1 LQRNTNFAGR
11 ACRLARDKSRDGERC
26 IQILSEIEDAEEA
39 TQVLQ
44 SKPRGLSLT
53 CWTMWTLSEVLQEKV
68 INEIHAALRLG
79 PVHGTDACDAR
90 SSGRTCTSTKHD
102 SLKQG
107 TSATA
112 GR

>member
-1 LQRNTNFAGR
+1 MASAAFKFCPKLKMLKTPP
-11 ACRLARDKSRDGERC
+11 RC
-26 IQILSEIEDAEEA
+26 FNQ
-39 TQVLQ
+39 
-44 SKPRGLSLT
+44 KGLSLA